1 MTFKP
6 KLPAFLSR
14 TPDPAGETILV
25 RSTPMEPDEPASKG
39 TVPLSLAFLQ
49 RYPITQQLQILGGC
63 LVLVMLFI
71 AVTVYRDS
79 RQATYNTAYIAT
91 AGEMRMLSQR
101 LAKASSLALLGEP
114 LAFKQLAESRE
125 SFASNLERLTSG
137 GELAGTQVPPSPDG
151 VQPQLVALTQ
161 LWDKTDKNAAR
172 LLEME
177 KNLISLG
184 KEVAI
189 INDKNPQLLDLAE
202 QIAALKLQSSSGVR
216 EIAAANLLVMLTQ
229 RIAKNA
235 SALLVGDAIDPEITF
250 LLGKDTNTFRDTIHA
265 LAKGSDTLRIAGTND
280 PDTKLK
286 LGELEASFAEY
297 RTAVGGILGNMQKLI
312 IAKQAG
318 SQIFRDS
325 EELLSAT
332 DELAQSRGFR

>member
-101 LAKASSLALLGEP
+101 LARLRAWPCWASPWPS
-114 LAFKQLAESRE
+114 
-125 SFASNLERLTSG
+125 SNWQNRVKVSPATS
-137 GELAGTQVPPSPDG
+137 
-151 VQPQLVALTQ
+151 
-161 LWDKTDKNAAR
+161 
-172 LLEME
+172 
-177 KNLISLG
+177 
-184 KEVAI
+184 
-189 INDKNPQLLDLAE
+189 
-202 QIAALKLQSSSGVR
+202 
-216 EIAAANLLVMLTQ
+216 
-229 RIAKNA
+229 
-235 SALLVGDAIDPEITF
+235 
-250 LLGKDTNTFRDTIHA
+250 
-265 LAKGSDTLRIAGTND
+265 
-280 PDTKLK
+280 
-286 LGELEASFAEY
+286 
-297 RTAVGGILGNMQKLI
+297 TA
-312 IAKQAG
+312 
-318 SQIFRDS
+318 
-325 EELLSAT
+325 
-332 DELAQSRGFR
+332 